1 MKDIPAKGVIFDL
14 DGTLIDSYQALFLA
28 FRHTY
33 ENMGLAPLSAEEVR
47 RVLGHGV
54 ASTFQDLLGEER
66 VPEAMKLFRQ
76 EYEEVMRPHTQ
87 LLPGAREVIE
97 TLHGRGIQVAIATN
111 KLGYFARELS
121 EYYGLDKLIAVIVGD
136 GDVSQNKPD
145 PEMLLHAI
153 EKMRLKKEEVIFVG
167 DSPIDIQTGK
177 NAGVRVFAVPT
188 GGTQREDLEK
198 AQPTLILD
206 RLLDLLYT
214 ASLFL
219 AHDGPK
225 SSL

>member
-1 MKDIPAKGVIFDL
+1 MKEIPAQGVIFDL

-47 RVLGHGV
+47 RVLGHGI

-66 VPEAMKLFRQ
+66 VPEAMKLFRRK
-76 EYEEVMRPHTQ
+76 YEEVMRPHTH

-97 TLHGRGIQVAIATN
+97 TLHGRGIQLAIATN
-111 KLGYFARELS
+111 KLGYFARELF

-145 PEMLLHAI
+145 PEMLLLAI
-153 EKMRLKKEEVIFVG
+153 KKMQLKKEEVIFVG

-188 GGTQREDLEK
+188 GGTQREELEK

-206 RLLDLLYT
+206 RLLDLLMYF
-214 ASLFL
+214 S
-219 AHDGPK
+219 
-225 SSL
+225 

>member
-1 MKDIPAKGVIFDL
+1 MKEISAKGVIFDL
-14 DGTLIDSYQALFLA
+14 DGTLIDSYQALFLS

-33 ENMGLAPLSAEEVR
+33 ENMGLAPLSAEEVQ
-47 RVLGHGV
+47 RVLGHGI
-54 ASTFQDLLGEER
+54 ASTFRDLLGEER

-76 EYEEVMRPHTQ
+76 KYEEVMRPNTH

-97 TLHGRGIQVAIATN
+97 TLHGRGIQLAIATN
-111 KLGYFARELS
+111 KLGYFARELF
-121 EYYGLDKLIAVIVGD
+121 EHFGLDKLIAVIVGD

-145 PEMLLHAI
+145 PEMLLLAI
-153 EKMRLKKEEVIFVG
+153 KKMQLKKEEVMFVG

-206 RLLDLLYT
+206 RLLDLLMYF
-214 ASLFL
+214 S
-219 AHDGPK
+219 
-225 SSL
+225 

>member
-1 MKDIPAKGVIFDL
+1 MKDIPATGVIFDL

-33 ENMGLAPLSAEEVR
+33 QNMGLAPLSAEEVR

-54 ASTFQDLLGEER
+54 ASTFQDLLGKER

-97 TLHGRGIQVAIATN
+97 TLHGRGIQLAIATN

-153 EKMRLKKEEVIFVG
+153 EKMRLKKEEVVFIG
-167 DSPIDIQTGK
+167 DSLIDIQTGK

-219 AHDGPK
+219 ARDGPK

>member
-1 MKDIPAKGVIFDL
+1 MKTLPVKGVVFDI

-54 ASTFQDLLGEER
+54 GNTFHELLGETR

-76 EYEEVMRPHTQ
+76 KYEEVMRPHTH

-97 TLHGRGIQVAIATN
+97 TLHGRGIPLALATN
-111 KLGYFARELS
+111 KLGYFARELF

-145 PEMLLHAI
+145 PEMLLYAI
-153 EKMRLKKEEVIFVG
+153 EKMHLKKEDVIFIG

-177 NAGVRVFAVPT
+177 NAGVRVFAVLT
-188 GGTQREDLEK
+188 GVSQREDLEK
-198 AQPTLILD
+198 AQPTLILE
-206 RLLDLLYT
+206 RLLDVITYV
-214 ASLFL
+214 
-219 AHDGPK
+219 
-225 SSL
+225 